1 MIPIARSGGF
11 ANYEGF
17 LVRDEFTTFFCSTQ
31 GSVPWQHHET
41 QKID

>member
-1 MIPIARSGGF
+1 MIQIARSGGF

-31 GSVPWQHHET
+31 GSVPWQDHET